1 MSNSILN
8 NGCKKHNI
16 DIRNFYT
23 AIFRYNISM
32 NYYLVAPAKSFHQ
45 SENLLTYE
53 SETPLKIGQ
62 IVEIPLGKTTA
73 IGIVTKK
80 VSQPDFA
87 TKSIIHP
94 LYDTPLP
101 KHILD
106 ALFWLADYY
115 RCPLSSVVSTILP
128 RGITK
133 KRRATT
139 DTSINSLYNPASINP
154 LSPAQNSAIEEIE
167 ANPANTI
174 LLHGITGSGK
184 TNIYIELTKHQLAA
198 GKSVIVLVPEIALT
212 SQLVQNFQQFFPDVI
227 LLHSEQTESVR
238 HQLWQKSLESGTPQ
252 VIIGPRSALFAPVKN
267 LGLIIIDEA
276 HEPAY
281 HQDQNPKYSALR
293 LASQMCRTLLGSATP
308 LISDYYICKSHN
320 AVIELNELAI
330 KSDKTTTTSIIDFKD
345 RANFSRS
352 HIISNALAESI
363 QQSLNSK
370 QQSLI
375 FHNRRGTAPLTICDQ
390 CGWQALCENCLLPL
404 VLHADK
410 FQLRCHT
417 CGRNYPVPT
426 ACPDCG
432 NASIH
437 HKGFG
442 TKLIEEELTKL
453 FPQAKIG
460 RFDTDTATDEQLNKV
475 YTEVKSGAYD
485 ILIGTQM
492 LAKGFDFPKLSTLG
506 VIQADA
512 GLNLPDFSSEERT
525 YQLLTQVIG
534 RANRGHQNSRIFIQ
548 SFQPNHEIIRF
559 ATSGK
564 YQDFY
569 NYLLNK
575 RQLAKLPPYTFLLKL
590 SLNYKTEQA
599 AIANAQKLFRQIHQI
614 IKDQKL
620 NQIFVSPP
628 MPAFHERNRA
638 GYTWQI
644 TIKAKSRKN
653 LITIFDQIAKN
664 PYLHYDFDP
673 CTLL

>member
-1 MSNSILN
+1 
-8 NGCKKHNI
+8 
-16 DIRNFYT
+16 
-23 AIFRYNISM
+23 M

-53 SETPLKIGQ
+53 SETTLKIGQ
-62 IVEIPLGKTTA
+62 IVEIPFGKQSA
-73 IGIVTKK
+73 IGIIAEKTK
-80 VSQPDFA
+80 QPNFE
-87 TKSIIHP
+87 TKAITRV
-94 LYDTPLP
+94 LYETPLP
-101 KHILD
+101 KHLVK
-106 ALFWLADYY
+106 AMFWLVDYY
-115 RCPLSSVVSTILP
+115 RCPLSSVVTAILP

-133 KRRATT
+133 SRRSAP
-139 DTSINSLYNPASINP
+139 NELENALYSSESQNP
-154 LSPAQNSAIEEIE
+154 LSAEQKRVISEIE
-167 ANPANTI
+167 ANTANTV

-184 TNIYIELTKHQLAA
+184 TNIYIELAKRQLAS
-198 GKSVIVLVPEIALT
+198 GKSVILLVPEIALT
-212 SQLVQNFQQFFPDVI
+212 SQLVQNFQHFFKDVI

-238 HQLWQKSLESGTPQ
+238 HQLWQKSLETTTPQ
-252 VIIGPRSALFAPVKN
+252 VIIGPRSALFAPVKD

-293 LASQMCRTLLGSATP
+293 LASQMSKTILGTATP
-308 LISDYYICKSHN
+308 LIADYYICQQHK
-320 AVIELNELAI
+320 AVVSLDELAI
-330 KSDKTTTTSIIDFKD
+330 KSNKTTSISVIDFKN
-345 RANFSRS
+345 RTSFTRSR
-352 HIISNALAESI
+352 IVSNELIASI
-363 QQSLNSK
+363 QQSLDNH

-390 CGWQALCENCLLPL
+390 CGWQALCEKCLLPL

-410 FQLRCHT
+410 YQLRCHT
-417 CGRNYPVPT
+417 CGASYPVPT
-426 ACPDCG
+426 SCPECG

-453 FPQAKIG
+453 FPRAKIG
-460 RFDTDTATDEQLNKV
+460 RFDADTATDQQLNKV
-475 YTEVKSGAYD
+475 YSEVKSGAYD

-548 SFQPNHEIIRF
+548 TFQPEQNIIKY

-569 NYLLNK
+569 TYLLEK

-590 SLNYKTEQA
+590 SLSYKTEKA
-599 AIANAQKLFRQIHQI
+599 TVANAQKLFRVIRQTIQSEG
-614 IKDQKL
+614 L
-620 NQIFVSPP
+620 NQLFVTPP
-628 MPAFHERNRA
+628 MPAFHEHERS

-644 TIKAKSRKN
+644 VIKAKSRKD
-653 LITIFDQIAKN
+653 LTTIFDQLPKSS
-664 PYLHYDFDP
+664 YLHYDFDP
-673 CTLL
+673 YTLL